1 MDHTKKLYHSNI
13 QLSTERLK
21 KCLKKP
27 YLYNQ
32 RDNLLSFLKGRFY
45 ADKKIA
51 GYMCPLIKADFPLF
65 VKDYKRSQRITI
77 KSHFY

>member
-1 MDHTKKLYHSNI
+1 VDHTKKLYHSNI

-32 RDNLLSFLKGRFY
+32 RDNLLSFLKGREKEKERREEGMNKEKKK
-45 ADKKIA
+45 DKRA
-51 GYMCPLIKADFPLF
+51 
-65 VKDYKRSQRITI
+65 
-77 KSHFY
+77 

>member
-21 KCLKKP
+21 KRLEKA
-27 YLYNQ
+27 YLHNQ
-32 RDNLLSFLKGRFY
+32 RDNLLSFLKGIFY

-65 VKDYKRSQRITI
+65 LKDDK
-77 KSHFY
+77 

>member
-21 KCLKKP
+21 KRLEKP
-27 YLYNQ
+27 YLHNQ

-65 VKDYKRSQRITI
+65 LKDDK
-77 KSHFY
+77 